1 LRFACKANLLTLARL
16 LLPLMSVHQDHKD
29 HAPTSVKCGIITS
42 SDSRTE
48 ATDDSGKLIREL
60 LLKAGHKVL
69 FYAVVKDEAKAIAD
83 AVEQASWTCD
93 AIITNGGTG
102 LAPRDVTIAS
112 LLPVFQKTL
121 PGFGEL
127 FRSLSFKEIGS
138 AAMLSGAVAGVYH
151 GRLVF
156 CLPGSPD
163 ACRLALEKLIVPEL
177 GHAVGVMSR

>member
-1 LRFACKANLLTLARL
+1 
-16 LLPLMSVHQDHKD
+16 MSVPQKHKE
-29 HAPTSVKCGIITS
+29 HALASVKCGVITI
-42 SDSRTE
+42 SDSRTPE
-48 ATDDSGKLIREL
+48 TDESGKLVRDL
-60 LLKAGHKVL
+60 LLRSGHTVL
-69 FYAVVKDEAKAIAD
+69 FHVIVKDEAKQIVD

-102 LAPRDVTIAS
+102 LAPRDVTIAA
-112 LLPVFQKTL
+112 LLPLFQRAL

-127 FRSLSFKEIGS
+127 FRSLSYQEIGS
-138 AAMLSGAVAGVYH
+138 SAMMSGAIAGVYH

-177 GHAVGVMSR
+177 GHAVGVIGH